1 MAKRRGKIRL
11 GSLSPLPKRSDAQN
25 EKLTENHQ
33 EKLVRIQQAYLFT
46 GERAVVVF
54 EGMDAAGKGGTI
66 RRIAWAMDPRS
77 LKVWPIGAPNEI
89 ERRQHYLQRFWSR
102 LPERT
107 QISVFDRSWYGRVL
121 VERVE
126 GFAKPAD
133 WKRAYSEINDFEEQ
147 LVDDGIRVVKF
158 FLHVSKDEQL
168 RRLEERLRNPLKRW
182 KLSYEDFRNRE
193 HWKDYVDAAEEMFD
207 RTSTSVAPWHVITSN
222 DKPAARVAVLEIL
235 AQRLAIGLDLSDPPL
250 DAKVLKAAAHILGKE
265 AVKGGR
271 QKTKGKNR
279 DKGPDKGQRKAHG
292 RASAKSGAK
301 SLGRAK
307 PSGRQGAKAGAAT
320 PP

>member
-1 MAKRRGKIRL
+1 MAKSRSRIKL
-11 GSLSPLPKRSDAQN
+11 GTLPSLPKRTEAQN
-25 EKLTENHQ
+25 EKLTAQQQ

-126 GFAKPAD
+126 GFATPAE
-133 WKRAYSEINDFEEQ
+133 WKRAFREINDFEQQ
-147 LVDDGIRVVKF
+147 LVDEGIRVVKF

-182 KLSYEDFRNRE
+182 KLSYEDFRNRDK
-193 HWKDYVDAAEEMFD
+193 WKEYVEASEEMFA
-207 RTSTSVAPWHVITSN
+207 RTSTSVAPWHVISSD
-222 DKPAARVAVLEIL
+222 DKAAARVTVLGAL
-235 AQRLAIGLDLSDPPL
+235 AQRLATGLDLSDPPL
-250 DAKVLKAAAHILGKE
+250 DARVLKAAAQLLGKE
-265 AVKGGR
+265 AVKTGR
-271 QKTKGKNR
+271 
-279 DKGPDKGQRKAHG
+279 
-292 RASAKSGAK
+292 
-301 SLGRAK
+301 
-307 PSGRQGAKAGAAT
+307 SGRRTAGKGRPAKRRSTKRPVPT